1 MTVPTLIVAGTGS
14 GTGKTT
20 IVCAIACALQ
30 ERGYDV
36 CLFKAG
42 PDYLDPT
49 FHHAALGK
57 PGRNLDAW
65 MTGRDGMFNTFQ
77 RGVAQTQHPCIAIV
91 EGVMGLFDGRSPT
104 SLEGSGAQLSQL
116 LGSPVILIV
125 DASGMARS
133 AVAML
138 EGFANHVEDVDV
150 CGVIFNRVGSKR
162 HTTIIEEAMANIHT
176 RLPITCVGGLPK
188 TSDLF
193 LPSRH
198 LGLMAAQVSD
208 ATRTEEARQEWRKQ
222 LAHWAEEHLDLHA
235 LVELAQTAKI
245 PIKPLRLLQKPS
257 KVRIG
262 IAMDEAFHFYYPD
275 NLDLLRE
282 AGAELIEFSPLN
294 DGVLPDRLDGLII
307 GGGYPEEFAAKLSLN
322 HTLKKSIF
330 EFGAAN
336 KPIYAECGGLMYLG
350 TSITNNHGESFE
362 MVGLLPLATAM
373 NTKLRS
379 LGYREV
385 TTTKDCFL
393 GAAGTVFRGHEFHY
407 SDLSDDGDC
416 EQIFAWT
423 GRKKEGSCGYLRE
436 NILATYIHSH
446 WGSNVEIP
454 HTFVKHCAKKID
466 GHQ

>member
-30 ERGYDV
+30 ARGHDV
-36 CLFKAG
+36 RLFKAG

-49 FHHAALGK
+49 FHQAALGK

-65 MTGRDGMFNTFQ
+65 MTGREGMFDTFS
-77 RGVAQTQHPCIAIV
+77 RGVAHSQQPCIAIV

-116 LGSPVILIV
+116 LGSPVVLIV

-138 EGFANHVEDVDV
+138 EGFANHVDDVDV
-150 CGVIFNRVGSKR
+150 RGVIFNRVGSKR

-176 RLPITCVGGLPK
+176 RLPITCLGGLPK
-188 TSDLF
+188 NSELF

-198 LGLMAAQVSD
+198 LGLMAAHVSD
-208 ATRTEEARQEWRKQ
+208 ATRTKEARREWRKQ
-222 LAHWAEEHLDLHA
+222 LAHWAEQHLDLRA
-235 LVELAQTAKI
+235 LVDLAQTAKI
-245 PIKPLRLLQKPS
+245 PQKTIHVQKHPTS
-257 KVRIG
+257 VRIG

-282 AGAELIEFSPLN
+282 AGAELVEFSPLK
-294 DGVLPDRLDGLII
+294 DEELPDRLDGLII
-307 GGGYPEEFAAKLSLN
+307 GGGYPEEYASTLSSN
-322 HTLKKSIF
+322 QTLRKSIF
-330 EFGAAN
+330 DFGASR

-350 TSITNNHGESFE
+350 SHITDNCGETYE
-362 MVGLLPLATAM
+362 MVGLLPLVTAM
-373 NTKLRS
+373 NTKLRT

-385 TTTKDCFL
+385 TTTKDSFL
-393 GAAGTVFRGHEFHY
+393 GVAGTVFRGHEFHY
-407 SDLSDDGDC
+407 SDLTDDGDC
-416 EQIFAWT
+416 QQIFEWT
-423 GRKKEGSCGYLRE
+423 GRKKEGSCGYLHD

-446 WGSNVEIP
+446 WGSNTDIP
-454 HTFVKHCAKKID
+454 RSFVRYCTD
-466 GHQ
+466 VQEL